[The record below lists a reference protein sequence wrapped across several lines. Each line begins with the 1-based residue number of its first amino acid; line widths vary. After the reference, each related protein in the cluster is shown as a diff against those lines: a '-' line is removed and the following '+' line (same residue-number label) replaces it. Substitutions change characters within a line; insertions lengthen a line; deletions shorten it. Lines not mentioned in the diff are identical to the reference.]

1 MKKLKKKIM
10 KPSTLEAIKAI
21 RRDGREGRN
30 ENMQHANGPGRW
42 HLLHV
47 ELQENAVQK
56 NQNL

>member
-1 MKKLKKKIM
+1 M

-30 ENMQHANGPGRW
+30 ENMLHANGPGRW